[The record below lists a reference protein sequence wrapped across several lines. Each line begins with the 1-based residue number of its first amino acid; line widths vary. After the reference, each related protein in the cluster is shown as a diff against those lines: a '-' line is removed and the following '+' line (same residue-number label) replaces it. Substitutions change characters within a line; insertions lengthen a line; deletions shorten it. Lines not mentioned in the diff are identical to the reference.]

1 MGSGYRWIG
10 MSEDR
15 EYVTI
20 RRFRGDFIGAAS
32 QADLFESL
40 DVKHGVVLDVET
52 TGVSSVQ
59 DHIIEIGIRKFT
71 YNGETGQILD
81 RLDGYGELQD
91 PGIPIPEVIT
101 KLTGITDA
109 MVRGRSI
116 DWSKV
121 NQWISE
127 ADLVL
132 AHNASFDRPFIEK
145 HCAAA
150 QNALWG
156 CTFKQIDWNSKGF
169 PTAKLEILSIFHGFY
184 VDAHRALEDSDAL
197 LHLLTFP
204 CPTSSSPYLKELLAS
219 AHCKW
224 MRVLAKRS
232 PFEKKDLLKGRRY
245 RWDQNQKLW
254 YRDIPDLE
262 LSDERTWLAQ
272 NVYNGTC
279 LADIQEI
286 APTQRFRD

>member
-15 EYVTI
+15 ECVTI
-20 RRFRGDFIGAAS
+20 RRFRGDFIGATS

-40 DVKHGVVLDVET
+40 DIKNGVVLDVET
-52 TGVSSVQ
+52 TGVNSSL

-101 KLTGITDA
+101 KLTGINDA
-109 MVRGRSI
+109 MVQGRSI

-121 NQWISE
+121 NEWISQ

-150 QNALWG
+150 LNALWG
-156 CTFKQIDWNSKGF
+156 CTFKQIDWHAKGF
-169 PTAKLEILSIFHGFY
+169 PTAKLEILSIFHGFF

-204 CPTSSSPYLKELLAS
+204 CPTSASPYLKELLAS

-262 LSDERTWLAQ
+262 LADERTWLAQ